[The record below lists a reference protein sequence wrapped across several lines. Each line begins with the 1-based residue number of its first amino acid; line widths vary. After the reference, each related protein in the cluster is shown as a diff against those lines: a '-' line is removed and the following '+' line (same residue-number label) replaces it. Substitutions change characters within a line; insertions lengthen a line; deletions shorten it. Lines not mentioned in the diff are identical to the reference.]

1 MSQNTTTPLEIID
14 AETISFIYQW
24 TFDQFHSWGLSN
36 YYTHFFTAIILLV
49 VVSALLYVVDYI
61 IRNVLLRLVK
71 TFILKSKTNLDDI
84 LVHNKVFDYFTHII
98 PLIIAK
104 ILFPIIFVG
113 FPNLTNFT
121 EKATHV
127 ILVIAITL
135 FIQSILKSIRDFAR
149 TLKSMEDKPL
159 DSYLQVVTIF
169 LYFIAGIGIFSIL
182 TGTSPMAFI
191 LSLGAASAILML
203 VFKDTIMGFVASIQV
218 SSNDMVRVGDWIE
231 MSKFGADGTV
241 TQINLNTV
249 KIQNFDK
256 TITTI
261 PTYLL
266 ITDSFKNYRGME
278 VSGGRRIKRSINVK
292 ISSIR
297 FLEADEI
304 DELRKI
310 QILAPYIE
318 ERTAEIQQ
326 YNTKT
331 QADPSM
337 PVNGRKMTNVGL
349 FRAYITRYSQ
359 QNPGIHKD
367 MTLMVRQL
375 HPTEHGLPIELYMF
389 TNDIRW
395 ANYETI
401 MADLF
406 DHLLASIKYFKLEVF
421 ELPASDDLRSL
432 KDKY

>member
-1 MSQNTTTPLEIID
+1 MSQKTTTNLPIEIID
-14 AETISFIYQW
+14 SESINSIYQW
-24 TFDQFHSWGLSN
+24 TFDQFNSLGLTN
-36 YYTHFFTAIILLV
+36 YYTHIITAIVLLIGVSLFLYIVDYVIRNILLKV
-49 VVSALLYVVDYI
+49 VKS
-61 IRNVLLRLVK
+61 
-71 TFILKSKTNLDDI
+71 FILNSKNNIDDI

-113 FPNLTNFT
+113 FPNLTNFID
-121 EKATHV
+121 KATDV
-127 ILVIAITL
+127 ILVFAITL
-135 FIQSILKSIRDFAR
+135 FVRSLFTSTRDFAK

-159 DSYLQVVTIF
+159 DSYFQVISIF
-169 LYFIAGIGIFSIL
+169 VYFVAGIIIFSML
-182 TGTSPMAFI
+182 TGKSPWAF
-191 LSLGAASAILML
+191 LVSLGAASAILML

-249 KIQNFDK
+249 KVQNFDK

-261 PTYLL
+261 PTHLL
-266 ITDSFKNYRGME
+266 ISDSFKNYRGMQ

-297 FLEADEI
+297 FLEPEEI
-304 DELRKI
+304 NELKKI

-318 ERTAEIQQ
+318 QRTAEIEQ
-326 YNTKT
+326 YNKET

-337 PVNGRKMTNVGL
+337 PVNGRKITNVGM
-349 FRAYITRYSQ
+349 FRAYITRYAER
-359 QNPGIHKD
+359 NPGIHQD

-389 TNDIRW
+389 TNDIVW
-395 ANYETI
+395 TNYEMI
-401 MADLF
+401 MSDMF
-406 DHLLASIKYFKLEVF
+406 DHLLASIKFFKLEVF

-432 KDKY
+432 KS